1 MEASAD
7 CCSVWWCV
15 WRWMLQEPGSASLLS
30 PVVLHSSS
38 FLPGGHLVPP
48 SDPCAVDSLDFLAHQ
63 AEEDRTNLTS
73 NNEIESEDL
82 LQLQEWSLDLFIYFY
97 HHKSLL
103 WWDILSK
110 GNFFFIGGVIDF
122 AFVKPYEYLHA
133 PALVHFLTMLVI
145 FAFSFT
151 F

>member
-1 MEASAD
+1 
-7 CCSVWWCV
+7 
-15 WRWMLQEPGSASLLS
+15 MLQEPGSASLLS

-63 AEEDRTNLTS
+63 TEEDRTNLTS
-73 NNEIESEDL
+73 KNEIESEDL

-103 WWDILSK
+103 
-110 GNFFFIGGVIDF
+110 
-122 AFVKPYEYLHA
+122 
-133 PALVHFLTMLVI
+133 
-145 FAFSFT
+145 
-151 F
+151 

>member
-1 MEASAD
+1 
-7 CCSVWWCV
+7 
-15 WRWMLQEPGSASLLS
+15 MLQEPGSASLLS

-48 SDPCAVDSLDFLAHQ
+48 SDPCAVDSLDVLAHQ

-73 NNEIESEDL
+73 KNEIESEDL

-103 WWDILSK
+103 
-110 GNFFFIGGVIDF
+110 
-122 AFVKPYEYLHA
+122 
-133 PALVHFLTMLVI
+133 
-145 FAFSFT
+145 
-151 F
+151 

>member
-1 MEASAD
+1 
-7 CCSVWWCV
+7 
-15 WRWMLQEPGSASLLS
+15 MLQEPGSASLLS

-48 SDPCAVDSLDFLAHQ
+48 SDPFAVDSLDFLAYQ

-73 NNEIESEDL
+73 KNEIESEDL

-103 WWDILSK
+103 
-110 GNFFFIGGVIDF
+110 
-122 AFVKPYEYLHA
+122 
-133 PALVHFLTMLVI
+133 
-145 FAFSFT
+145 
-151 F
+151 